1 MVWDTWIDDILE
13 MIIFNS
19 VLEITVGQGTK
30 FCKCPTKIAICL
42 DMMFDYLIDLALV
55 LEAS

>member
-1 MVWDTWIDDILE
+1 MVWDTWIDDFFE

-19 VLEITVGQGTK
+19 VLEITVGQQTK
-30 FCKCPTKIAICL
+30 FRKCPTNIAICS
-42 DMMFDYLIDLALV
+42 DIMFEHLIDLALV